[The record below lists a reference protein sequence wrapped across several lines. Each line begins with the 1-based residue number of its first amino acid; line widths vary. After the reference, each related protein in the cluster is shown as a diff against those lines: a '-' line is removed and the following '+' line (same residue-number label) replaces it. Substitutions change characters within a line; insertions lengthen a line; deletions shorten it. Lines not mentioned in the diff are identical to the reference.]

1 MTDIIKPISLNINDT
16 LWFIDEPHQSYE
28 IIKEQPK
35 GYFYVVLFHPSFKDI
50 KHISVENIGK
60 TFFKEKEEMIQARI
74 NRAKRNLEI
83 ELNHLDKF
91 NKNNKK
97 EMI

>member
-16 LWFIDEPHQSYE
+16 IWFIDEPFQSYE

-35 GYFYVVLFHPSFKDI
+35 GYFYAVLFHPAFKDI

-74 NRAKRNLEI
+74 NRAKQNLEI
-83 ELNHLDKF
+83 ELNRE
-91 NKNNKK
+91 NKLK
-97 EMI
+97 

>member
-16 LWFIDEPHQSYE
+16 IWFIDEPYQSYE

-35 GYFYVVLFHPSFKDI
+35 GYFYAVLFHPSFKDI

-74 NRAKRNLEI
+74 SRAKQNLEI
-83 ELNHLDKF
+83 ELKRE
-91 NKNNKK
+91 NKLKQ
-97 EMI
+97 